1 MCRRII
7 IPLAVAVGICA
18 ALHLAIAVQKPD
30 GRIELKGGSVAAG
43 VGVNWGH
50 GMLTFKGKEYPISV
64 TGLDVGDVGVTNVTA
79 SGNVYDLNRLSDF
92 PGNYASIGA
101 GATLGGGGTAVAMEN
116 QHGVRIDIV
125 STSQGVKL
133 ALATGGVNI
142 QIQHPQ
148 AATK

>member
-1 MCRRII
+1 MRRTIV
-7 IPLAVAVGICA
+7 PLAVAVGICA
-18 ALHLAIAVQKPD
+18 ALNLAIAAQKPD
-30 GRIELKGGSVAAG
+30 GRIELRGGSVAAG

-50 GMLTFKGKEYPISV
+50 GMLKYKGKKYPISI
-64 TGLDVGDVGVTNVTA
+64 TGLDVGEVGVTNVTA
-79 SGNVYDLNRLSDF
+79 SGKVYDLNKLSDF

-101 GATLGGGGTAVAMEN
+101 GATLGGGGTALAMEN
-116 QHGVRIDIV
+116 QHGVRINIL

-142 QIQHPQ
+142 QIKHAH